1 MATNENINRK
11 IEKKSNEFTEMKEEK
26 NLYSKINQIN
36 KDNLKKDNNRR
47 RKRRNLTFSICLIF
61 LISLAVLNMFSANF
75 YMIYSKGMKYF
86 KSYLEY
92 IGISL
97 GCFAV
102 GGFVNYKV
110 YNRKRICSLIALI
123 SIAIL
128 TFVWV
133 AAGALPKVV
142 PNIKGAYG
150 WIKIGPFTLQP
161 AEFLKL
167 PFIILLAH
175 LFERVEKEKYKN
187 IKVVFYVILIP
198 VIFGVFICAQGDLGT
213 TLHYIAILLFMLF
226 LAQIDMKLIIGV
238 VTAGIAVAGTVFY
251 WIYNFMDMTTAHFR
265 YRRIISYIR
274 GLLTN
279 EYDNA
284 IGYQVWQSLLAFG
297 SGGLIGKGYA
307 NGVQKYK
314 YLPEVSTDF
323 ILASYGEELGFVG
336 MIILMALLLTIF
348 NVITKVAME
357 SKDYFGKYLA
367 MGIGGYIITQVLINI
382 YVALGML
389 PVFGIPMPIFSY
401 GGSSLVTIFTS
412 LGIILNINNNNNMS
426 ELISKHKIGRYLGY

>member
-1 MATNENINRK
+1 MATSENINNGINEK
-11 IEKKSNEFTEMKEEK
+11 IKTEVKEEK
-26 NLYSKINQIN
+26 NLYYKINRIN
-36 KDNLKKDNNRR
+36 KDKLNYENNKR
-47 RKRRNLTFSICLIF
+47 RKRRNLTFIVCIMLLI
-61 LISLAVLNMFSANF
+61 ILAVVNMFSANF
-75 YMIYSKGMKYF
+75 YMIYSKGLKYF
-86 KSYLEY
+86 KSYLVY

-97 GCFAV
+97 GCFVV
-102 GGFVNYKV
+102 GGFVNYKI

-128 TFVWV
+128 AFVWI
-133 AAGALPKVV
+133 AAGTLPKVV

-150 WIKIGPFTLQP
+150 WIKIGTFTLQP

-175 LFERVEKEKYKN
+175 LFERVEKEKYRN
-187 IKVVFYVILIP
+187 IKVVLYVILIP
-198 VIFGVFICAQGDLGT
+198 LIFGIFICAQGDLGT

-226 LAQIDMKLIIGV
+226 LAQIDMKIIIGV
-238 VTAGIAVAGTVFY
+238 TTVGFIGAGAAFY

-265 YRRIISYIR
+265 YRRIISFIT

-284 IGYQVWQSLLAFG
+284 IGYQVWQSLIAFG
-297 SGGLIGKGYA
+297 SGGVIGKGYA

-323 ILASYGEELGFVG
+323 ILASYGEELGLIG
-336 MIILMALLLTIF
+336 MVILMALLLTIF
-348 NVITKVAME
+348 SLITKVAIE
-357 SKDYFGKYLA
+357 EKDYFGKYLV

-412 LGIILNINNNNNMS
+412 LGIILNVNNNKNIGN
-426 ELISKHKIGRYLGY
+426 LTSKYKILRYLGY

>member
-1 MATNENINRK
+1 MATSENINNDINEK
-11 IEKKSNEFTEMKEEK
+11 IKTEVKEEK
-26 NLYSKINQIN
+26 NLYYKINRIN
-36 KDNLKKDNNRR
+36 KDKLNYENNKR
-47 RKRRNLTFSICLIF
+47 RKRRNLTFIVCIMLLI
-61 LISLAVLNMFSANF
+61 ILAVVNMFSANF
-75 YMIYSKGMKYF
+75 YMIYSKGLKYF
-86 KSYLEY
+86 KSYLVY

-97 GCFAV
+97 GCFVV
-102 GGFVNYKV
+102 GGFVNYKI

-128 TFVWV
+128 AFVWI
-133 AAGALPKVV
+133 AAGTLPKVV

-150 WIKIGPFTLQP
+150 WIKIGTFTLQP

-175 LFERVEKEKYKN
+175 LFERVEKEKYRN
-187 IKVVFYVILIP
+187 IKVVLYVILIP
-198 VIFGVFICAQGDLGT
+198 LIFGIFICAQGDLGT

-226 LAQIDMKLIIGV
+226 LAQIDMKIIIGV
-238 VTAGIAVAGTVFY
+238 TTVGFIGAGAAFY

-265 YRRIISYIR
+265 YRRIISFIT

-284 IGYQVWQSLLAFG
+284 IGYQVWQSLIAFG
-297 SGGLIGKGYA
+297 SGGVIGKGYA

-323 ILASYGEELGFVG
+323 ILASYGEELGLIG
-336 MIILMALLLTIF
+336 MVILMTLLLTIF
-348 NVITKVAME
+348 SLITKVAIE
-357 SKDYFGKYLA
+357 EKDYFGKYLV

-412 LGIILNINNNNNMS
+412 LGIILNVNNNKNIGN
-426 ELISKHKIGRYLGY
+426 LTSKYKILRYLGY

>member
-1 MATNENINRK
+1 MATSENINNGINEK
-11 IEKKSNEFTEMKEEK
+11 IKTEVKEEK
-26 NLYSKINQIN
+26 NLYYKINRIN
-36 KDNLKKDNNRR
+36 KDKLNYENNKR
-47 RKRRNLTFSICLIF
+47 RKRRNLTFIVCIMLLI
-61 LISLAVLNMFSANF
+61 ILAVVNMFSANF
-75 YMIYSKGMKYF
+75 YMIYSKGLKYF
-86 KSYLEY
+86 KSYLVY

-102 GGFVNYKV
+102 GGFVNYKI

-128 TFVWV
+128 AFVWI
-133 AAGALPKVV
+133 AAGTLPKVV

-150 WIKIGPFTLQP
+150 WIKIGTFTLQP

-175 LFERVEKEKYKN
+175 LFERVEKEKYRN

-198 VIFGVFICAQGDLGT
+198 LIFGIFICAQGDLGT

-226 LAQIDMKLIIGV
+226 LAQIDMKIIIGV
-238 VTAGIAVAGTVFY
+238 TTAGFIGAGATFY
-251 WIYNFMDMTTAHFR
+251 LIYNFMDMTTAHFR
-265 YRRIISYIR
+265 YRRIISFIT

-284 IGYQVWQSLLAFG
+284 IGYQVWQSLIAFG
-297 SGGLIGKGYA
+297 SGGVIGKGYA

-323 ILASYGEELGFVG
+323 ILASYGEELGLIG
-336 MIILMALLLTIF
+336 MVILMALLLTIF
-348 NVITKVAME
+348 NLITKVAIE
-357 SKDYFGKYLA
+357 EKDYFGKYLV

-412 LGIILNINNNNNMS
+412 LGIILNVNNNKNIGN
-426 ELISKHKIGRYLGY
+426 LTSKYKILRYLGY

>member
-1 MATNENINRK
+1 MATSENINNDINEK
-11 IEKKSNEFTEMKEEK
+11 IKTEVKEEK
-26 NLYSKINQIN
+26 NLYYKINRIN
-36 KDNLKKDNNRR
+36 KDKLNYENNKR
-47 RKRRNLTFSICLIF
+47 RKRRNLTFIVCIMLLI
-61 LISLAVLNMFSANF
+61 ILAVVNMFSANF
-75 YMIYSKGMKYF
+75 YMIYSKGLKYF
-86 KSYLEY
+86 KSYLVY

-97 GCFAV
+97 GCFVV
-102 GGFVNYKV
+102 GGFVNYKI

-128 TFVWV
+128 AFVWI
-133 AAGALPKVV
+133 AAGTLPKVV

-150 WIKIGPFTLQP
+150 WIKIGTFTLQP

-175 LFERVEKEKYKN
+175 LFERVEKEKYRN
-187 IKVVFYVILIP
+187 IKVVLYVILIP
-198 VIFGVFICAQGDLGT
+198 LIFGIFICAQGDLGT

-226 LAQIDMKLIIGV
+226 LAQIDMKIIIGV
-238 VTAGIAVAGTVFY
+238 TTVGFIGAGAAFY

-265 YRRIISYIR
+265 YRRIISFIT

-284 IGYQVWQSLLAFG
+284 IGYQVWQSLIAFG
-297 SGGLIGKGYA
+297 SGGVIGKGYA

-323 ILASYGEELGFVG
+323 ILASYGEELGLIG
-336 MIILMALLLTIF
+336 MVILMALLLTIF
-348 NVITKVAME
+348 SLITKVAIE
-357 SKDYFGKYLA
+357 EKDYFGKYLV

-412 LGIILNINNNNNMS
+412 LGIILNVNNNKNIGN
-426 ELISKHKIGRYLGY
+426 LTSKYKILRYLGY

>member
-1 MATNENINRK
+1 MATNENINNGINEK
-11 IEKKSNEFTEMKEEK
+11 IKTEVKEEK
-26 NLYSKINQIN
+26 NLYYKINRIN
-36 KDNLKKDNNRR
+36 KDKLNYENNKR
-47 RKRRNLTFSICLIF
+47 RKRRNLTFIVCIMLLI
-61 LISLAVLNMFSANF
+61 ILAVVNMFSANF
-75 YMIYSKGMKYF
+75 YMIYSKGLKYF
-86 KSYLEY
+86 KSYLVY

-97 GCFAV
+97 GCFVV
-102 GGFVNYKV
+102 GGFVNYKI

-128 TFVWV
+128 AFVWI
-133 AAGALPKVV
+133 AAGTLPKVV

-150 WIKIGPFTLQP
+150 WIKIGTFTLQP

-175 LFERVEKEKYKN
+175 LFERVEKEKYRN
-187 IKVVFYVILIP
+187 IKVVLYVILIP
-198 VIFGVFICAQGDLGT
+198 LIFGIFICAQGDLGT
-213 TLHYIAILLFMLF
+213 TLHYMAILLFMLF
-226 LAQIDMKLIIGV
+226 LAQIDMKIIIGV
-238 VTAGIAVAGTVFY
+238 TTIGFIGAGAAFY

-265 YRRIISYIR
+265 YRRIISFIT

-284 IGYQVWQSLLAFG
+284 IGYQVWQSLIAFG
-297 SGGLIGKGYA
+297 SGGVIGKGYA

-323 ILASYGEELGFVG
+323 ILASYGEELGLIG
-336 MIILMALLLTIF
+336 MVILMALLLTIF
-348 NVITKVAME
+348 NLITKVAIE
-357 SKDYFGKYLA
+357 EKDYFGKYLV

-412 LGIILNINNNNNMS
+412 LGIILNVNNNKNIGN
-426 ELISKHKIGRYLGY
+426 LTSKYKILRYLGY

>member
-1 MATNENINRK
+1 MATNENINNDINEKIK
-11 IEKKSNEFTEMKEEK
+11 IEVKEEK
-26 NLYSKINQIN
+26 NLYYKINRIN
-36 KDNLKKDNNRR
+36 KDKLNYENNKR
-47 RKRRNLTFSICLIF
+47 RKRRNLTFIVCIMLLI
-61 LISLAVLNMFSANF
+61 ILAVVNMFSANF
-75 YMIYSKGMKYF
+75 YMIYSKGLKYF
-86 KSYLEY
+86 KSYLVY

-97 GCFAV
+97 GCFVV
-102 GGFVNYKV
+102 GGFVNYKI

-128 TFVWV
+128 AFVWI
-133 AAGALPKVV
+133 AAGTLPKVV

-150 WIKIGPFTLQP
+150 WIKIGTFTLQP

-175 LFERVEKEKYKN
+175 LFERVEKEKYRN
-187 IKVVFYVILIP
+187 IKVVLYVILIP
-198 VIFGVFICAQGDLGT
+198 LIFGIFICAQGDLGT
-213 TLHYIAILLFMLF
+213 TLHYMAILLFMLF
-226 LAQIDMKLIIGV
+226 LAQIDMKIIIGV
-238 VTAGIAVAGTVFY
+238 TTIGFIGAGAAFY

-265 YRRIISYIR
+265 YRRIISFIT

-284 IGYQVWQSLLAFG
+284 IGYQVWQSLIAFG
-297 SGGLIGKGYA
+297 SGGVIGKGYA

-323 ILASYGEELGFVG
+323 ILASYGEELGLIG
-336 MIILMALLLTIF
+336 MVILMALLLTIF
-348 NVITKVAME
+348 NLITKVAIE
-357 SKDYFGKYLA
+357 EKDYFGKYLV

-412 LGIILNINNNNNMS
+412 LGIILNVNNNKNVGN
-426 ELISKHKIGRYLGY
+426 LTSKYKILRYLGY

>member
-1 MATNENINRK
+1 MATSENINNGINEK
-11 IEKKSNEFTEMKEEK
+11 IKTEVKEEK
-26 NLYSKINQIN
+26 NLYYKINRIN
-36 KDNLKKDNNRR
+36 KDKLNYENNKR
-47 RKRRNLTFSICLIF
+47 RKRRNLTFIVCIMLLI
-61 LISLAVLNMFSANF
+61 ILAVVNMFSANF
-75 YMIYSKGMKYF
+75 YMIYSKGLKYF
-86 KSYLEY
+86 KSYLVY

-97 GCFAV
+97 GCFVV
-102 GGFVNYKV
+102 GGFVNYKI

-128 TFVWV
+128 AFVWI
-133 AAGALPKVV
+133 AAGTLPKVV

-150 WIKIGPFTLQP
+150 WIKIGTFTLQP

-175 LFERVEKEKYKN
+175 LFERVEKEKYRN
-187 IKVVFYVILIP
+187 IKVVLYVILIP
-198 VIFGVFICAQGDLGT
+198 LIFGIFICAQGDLGT

-226 LAQIDMKLIIGV
+226 LAQIDMKIIIGV
-238 VTAGIAVAGTVFY
+238 TTVGFIGAGAAFY

-265 YRRIISYIR
+265 YRRIISFIT

-284 IGYQVWQSLLAFG
+284 IGYQVWQSLIAFG
-297 SGGLIGKGYA
+297 SGGVIGKGYA

-323 ILASYGEELGFVG
+323 ILASYGEELGLIG
-336 MIILMALLLTIF
+336 MVILMALLLTIF
-348 NVITKVAME
+348 NLITKMAIE
-357 SKDYFGKYLA
+357 EKDYFGKYLV

-412 LGIILNINNNNNMS
+412 LGIILNVNNNKNIGN
-426 ELISKHKIGRYLGY
+426 LTSKYKILRYLGY

>member
-1 MATNENINRK
+1 MATNENINNDINEKIK
-11 IEKKSNEFTEMKEEK
+11 IEVKEEK
-26 NLYSKINQIN
+26 NLYYKINRIN
-36 KDNLKKDNNRR
+36 KDKLNYENNKR
-47 RKRRNLTFSICLIF
+47 RKRRNLTFIVCIMLLI
-61 LISLAVLNMFSANF
+61 ILAVVNMFSANF
-75 YMIYSKGMKYF
+75 YMIYSKGLKYF
-86 KSYLEY
+86 KSYLVY

-97 GCFAV
+97 GCFVV
-102 GGFVNYKV
+102 GGFVNYKI

-128 TFVWV
+128 AFVWI
-133 AAGALPKVV
+133 AAGTLPKVV

-150 WIKIGPFTLQP
+150 WIKIGTFTLQP

-175 LFERVEKEKYKN
+175 LFERVEKEKYRN

-198 VIFGVFICAQGDLGT
+198 LIFGIFICAQGDLGT

-226 LAQIDMKLIIGV
+226 LAQIDMKIIIGV
-238 VTAGIAVAGTVFY
+238 TTIGFIGAGAAFY

-265 YRRIISYIR
+265 YRRIISFIT

-284 IGYQVWQSLLAFG
+284 IGYQVWQSLIAFG
-297 SGGLIGKGYA
+297 SGGVIGKGYA

-323 ILASYGEELGFVG
+323 ILASYGEELGLIG
-336 MIILMALLLTIF
+336 MVILMALLLTIF
-348 NVITKVAME
+348 NLITKVAIE
-357 SKDYFGKYLA
+357 EKDYFGKYLV

-412 LGIILNINNNNNMS
+412 LGIILNVNNNKNIGN
-426 ELISKHKIGRYLGY
+426 LTSKYKILRYLGY

>member
-1 MATNENINRK
+1 MATNENINNDINEKIK
-11 IEKKSNEFTEMKEEK
+11 IEVKEEK
-26 NLYSKINQIN
+26 NLYYKINRIN
-36 KDNLKKDNNRR
+36 KDKLNYENNKR
-47 RKRRNLTFSICLIF
+47 RKRRNLTFIVCIMLLI
-61 LISLAVLNMFSANF
+61 ILAVVNMFSANF
-75 YMIYSKGMKYF
+75 YMIYSKGLKYF
-86 KSYLEY
+86 KSYLVY

-97 GCFAV
+97 GCFVV
-102 GGFVNYKV
+102 GGFVNYKI

-128 TFVWV
+128 AFVWI
-133 AAGALPKVV
+133 AAGTLPKVV

-150 WIKIGPFTLQP
+150 WIKIGTFTLQP

-175 LFERVEKEKYKN
+175 LFERVEKEKYRN
-187 IKVVFYVILIP
+187 IKVVLYVILIP
-198 VIFGVFICAQGDLGT
+198 LIFGIFICAQGDLGT
-213 TLHYIAILLFMLF
+213 TLHYMAILLFMLF
-226 LAQIDMKLIIGV
+226 LAQIDMKIIIGV
-238 VTAGIAVAGTVFY
+238 TTIGFIGAGAAFY

-265 YRRIISYIR
+265 YRRIISFIT

-284 IGYQVWQSLLAFG
+284 IDGKGWQSLIAFG
-297 SGGLIGKGYA
+297 SGGVIGKGYA

-323 ILASYGEELGFVG
+323 ILASYGEELGLIG
-336 MIILMALLLTIF
+336 MVILMALLLTIF
-348 NVITKVAME
+348 NLITKVAIE
-357 SKDYFGKYLA
+357 EKDYFGKYLV

-412 LGIILNINNNNNMS
+412 LGIILNVNNNKNIGN
-426 ELISKHKIGRYLGY
+426 LTSKYKILRYLGY

>member
-1 MATNENINRK
+1 MATSENINNGINEK
-11 IEKKSNEFTEMKEEK
+11 IKTEVKEEK
-26 NLYSKINQIN
+26 NLYYKINRIN
-36 KDNLKKDNNRR
+36 KDKLNYENNKR
-47 RKRRNLTFSICLIF
+47 RKSRILTFIVCIMLLI
-61 LISLAVLNMFSANF
+61 ILAVVNMFSANF
-75 YMIYSKGMKYF
+75 YMIYSKGLKYF
-86 KSYLEY
+86 KSYLVY

-97 GCFAV
+97 GCFVV
-102 GGFVNYKV
+102 GGFVNYKI

-128 TFVWV
+128 AFVWI
-133 AAGALPKVV
+133 AAGTLPKVV

-150 WIKIGPFTLQP
+150 WIKIGTFTLQP

-175 LFERVEKEKYKN
+175 LFERVEKEKYRN
-187 IKVVFYVILIP
+187 IKVVLYVILIP
-198 VIFGVFICAQGDLGT
+198 LIFGIFICAQGDLGT

-226 LAQIDMKLIIGV
+226 LAQIDMKIIIGV
-238 VTAGIAVAGTVFY
+238 TTVGFIGAGAAFY

-265 YRRIISYIR
+265 YRRIISFIT

-284 IGYQVWQSLLAFG
+284 IGYQVWQSLIAFG
-297 SGGLIGKGYA
+297 SGGVIGKGYA

-323 ILASYGEELGFVG
+323 ILASYGEELGLIG
-336 MIILMALLLTIF
+336 MVILMALLLTIF
-348 NVITKVAME
+348 NLITKVAIE
-357 SKDYFGKYLA
+357 EKDYFGKYLV

-412 LGIILNINNNNNMS
+412 LGIILNVNNNKNIGN
-426 ELISKHKIGRYLGY
+426 LTSKYKILRYLGY

>member
-1 MATNENINRK
+1 MATSENINNGINEK
-11 IEKKSNEFTEMKEEK
+11 IKTEVKEEK
-26 NLYSKINQIN
+26 NLYYKINRIN
-36 KDNLKKDNNRR
+36 KDKLNYENNKR
-47 RKRRNLTFSICLIF
+47 RKRRNLTFIVCIMLLI
-61 LISLAVLNMFSANF
+61 ILAVVNMFSANF
-75 YMIYSKGMKYF
+75 YMIYSKGLKYF
-86 KSYLEY
+86 KSYLVY

-97 GCFAV
+97 GCFVV
-102 GGFVNYKV
+102 GGFVNYKI

-128 TFVWV
+128 AFVWI
-133 AAGALPKVV
+133 AAGTLPKVV

-150 WIKIGPFTLQP
+150 WIKIGTFTLQP

-175 LFERVEKEKYKN
+175 LFERVEKEKYRN
-187 IKVVFYVILIP
+187 IKVVLYVILIP
-198 VIFGVFICAQGDLGT
+198 LIFGIFICAQGDLGT
-213 TLHYIAILLFMLF
+213 TLHYMAILLFMLF
-226 LAQIDMKLIIGV
+226 LAQIDMKIIIGV
-238 VTAGIAVAGTVFY
+238 TTVGFIGAGAAFY

-265 YRRIISYIR
+265 YRRIISFIT

-284 IGYQVWQSLLAFG
+284 IGYQVWQSLIAFG
-297 SGGLIGKGYA
+297 SGGVIGKGYA

-323 ILASYGEELGFVG
+323 ILASYGEELGLIG
-336 MIILMALLLTIF
+336 MVILMALLLTIF
-348 NVITKVAME
+348 NLITKVAIE
-357 SKDYFGKYLA
+357 EKDYFGKYLV

-412 LGIILNINNNNNMS
+412 LGIILNVNNNKNIGN
-426 ELISKHKIGRYLGY
+426 LTSKYKILRYLGY

>member
-1 MATNENINRK
+1 M
-11 IEKKSNEFTEMKEEK
+11 
-26 NLYSKINQIN
+26 L
-36 KDNLKKDNNRR
+36 
-47 RKRRNLTFSICLIF
+47 LI
-61 LISLAVLNMFSANF
+61 ILAVVNMFSANF
-75 YMIYSKGMKYF
+75 YMIYSKGLKYF
-86 KSYLEY
+86 KSYLVY

-97 GCFAV
+97 GCFVV
-102 GGFVNYKV
+102 GGFVNYKI

-128 TFVWV
+128 AFVWI
-133 AAGALPKVV
+133 AAGTLPKVV

-150 WIKIGPFTLQP
+150 WIKIGTFTLQP

-175 LFERVEKEKYKN
+175 LFERVEKEKYRN
-187 IKVVFYVILIP
+187 IKVVLYVILIP
-198 VIFGVFICAQGDLGT
+198 LIFGIFICAQGDLGT

-226 LAQIDMKLIIGV
+226 LAQIDMKIIIGV
-238 VTAGIAVAGTVFY
+238 TTVGFIGAGAAFY

-265 YRRIISYIR
+265 YRRIISFIT

-284 IGYQVWQSLLAFG
+284 IGYQVWQSLIAFG
-297 SGGLIGKGYA
+297 SGGVIGKGYA

-323 ILASYGEELGFVG
+323 ILASYGEELGLIG
-336 MIILMALLLTIF
+336 MVILMALLLTIF
-348 NVITKVAME
+348 SLITKVAIE
-357 SKDYFGKYLA
+357 EKDYFGKYLV

-389 PVFGIPMPIFSY
+389 PVFGIPMPIISY

-412 LGIILNINNNNNMS
+412 LGIILNVNNNKNIGN
-426 ELISKHKIGRYLGY
+426 LTSKYKILRYLGY

>member
-1 MATNENINRK
+1 MAVSENINSDIK
-11 IEKKSNEFTEMKEEK
+11 NDIKKEK
-26 NLYSKINQIN
+26 NLYYQRNQIN
-36 KDNLKKDNNRR
+36 KDKINYETNKR
-47 RKRRNLTFSICLIF
+47 RKRRNLTFIVCIMLLI
-61 LISLAVLNMFSANF
+61 ILAVVNMFSANF
-75 YMIYSKGMKYF
+75 YMIYSKGLKYF
-86 KSYLEY
+86 KSYLVY

-97 GCFAV
+97 GCFVV
-102 GGFVNYKV
+102 GGFVNYKI

-128 TFVWV
+128 AFVWI
-133 AAGALPKVV
+133 AAGTLPKVV

-150 WIKIGPFTLQP
+150 WIKIGTFTLQP

-175 LFERVEKEKYKN
+175 LFERVEKEKYRN
-187 IKVVFYVILIP
+187 IKVVLYVILIP
-198 VIFGVFICAQGDLGT
+198 LIFGIFICAQGDLGT

-226 LAQIDMKLIIGV
+226 LAQIDMKIIIGV
-238 VTAGIAVAGTVFY
+238 TTVGFIGAGAAFY

-265 YRRIISYIR
+265 YRRIISFIT

-284 IGYQVWQSLLAFG
+284 IGYQVWQSLIAFG
-297 SGGLIGKGYA
+297 SGGVIGKGYA

-323 ILASYGEELGFVG
+323 ILASYGEELGLIG
-336 MIILMALLLTIF
+336 MVILMALLLTIF
-348 NVITKVAME
+348 SLITKVAIE
-357 SKDYFGKYLA
+357 EKDYFGKYLV

-412 LGIILNINNNNNMS
+412 LGIILNVNNNKNIGN
-426 ELISKHKIGRYLGY
+426 LTSKYKILRYLGY

>member
-1 MATNENINRK
+1 MATSENINNDINEK
-11 IEKKSNEFTEMKEEK
+11 IKTEVKEEK
-26 NLYSKINQIN
+26 NLYYKINRIN
-36 KDNLKKDNNRR
+36 KDKLNYENNKR
-47 RKRRNLTFSICLIF
+47 RKRRNLTFIVCIMLLI
-61 LISLAVLNMFSANF
+61 ILAVVNMFSANF
-75 YMIYSKGMKYF
+75 YMIYSKGLKYF
-86 KSYLEY
+86 KSYLVY

-97 GCFAV
+97 GCFV
-102 GGFVNYKV
+102 IGGFVNYKI

-128 TFVWV
+128 AFVWI
-133 AAGALPKVV
+133 AAGTLPKVV

-150 WIKIGPFTLQP
+150 WIKIGTFTLQP

-187 IKVVFYVILIP
+187 IKVVLYVILIP
-198 VIFGVFICAQGDLGT
+198 LIFGIFICAQGDLGT

-226 LAQIDMKLIIGV
+226 LAQIDMKIIIGV
-238 VTAGIAVAGTVFY
+238 TTVGFIGAGAAFY

-265 YRRIISYIR
+265 YRRIISFIT

-284 IGYQVWQSLLAFG
+284 IGYQVWQSLIAFG
-297 SGGLIGKGYA
+297 SGGVIGKGYA

-323 ILASYGEELGFVG
+323 ILASYGEELGLIG
-336 MIILMALLLTIF
+336 MVILMALLLTIF
-348 NVITKVAME
+348 NLITKVAIE
-357 SKDYFGKYLA
+357 EKDYFGKYLV

-412 LGIILNINNNNNMS
+412 LGIILNVNNNKNIGN
-426 ELISKHKIGRYLGY
+426 LTSKYKILRYLGY

>member
-1 MATNENINRK
+1 MATNENINNDINEKIK
-11 IEKKSNEFTEMKEEK
+11 IEVKEEK
-26 NLYSKINQIN
+26 NLYYKINRIN
-36 KDNLKKDNNRR
+36 KDKLNYENNKR
-47 RKRRNLTFSICLIF
+47 RKRRNLTFIVCIMLLI
-61 LISLAVLNMFSANF
+61 ILAVVNMFSANF
-75 YMIYSKGMKYF
+75 YMIYSKGLKYF
-86 KSYLEY
+86 KSYLVY

-97 GCFAV
+97 GCFVV
-102 GGFVNYKV
+102 GGFVNYKI

-128 TFVWV
+128 AFVWI
-133 AAGALPKVV
+133 AAGTLPKVV

-150 WIKIGPFTLQP
+150 WIKIGTFTLQP

-175 LFERVEKEKYKN
+175 LFERVEKEKYRN
-187 IKVVFYVILIP
+187 IKVVLYVILIP
-198 VIFGVFICAQGDLGT
+198 LIFGIFICAQGDLGT
-213 TLHYIAILLFMLF
+213 TLHYMAILLFMLF
-226 LAQIDMKLIIGV
+226 LAQIDMKIIIGV
-238 VTAGIAVAGTVFY
+238 TTIGFIGAGAAFY
-251 WIYNFMDMTTAHFR
+251 WIYNFMDITTAHFR
-265 YRRIISYIR
+265 YRRIISFIT

-284 IGYQVWQSLLAFG
+284 IGYQVWQSLIAFG
-297 SGGLIGKGYA
+297 SGGVIGKGYA

-323 ILASYGEELGFVG
+323 ILASYGEELGLIG
-336 MIILMALLLTIF
+336 MVILMALLLTIF
-348 NVITKVAME
+348 NLITKVAIE
-357 SKDYFGKYLA
+357 EKDYFGKYLV

-412 LGIILNINNNNNMS
+412 LGIILNVNNNKNIGN
-426 ELISKHKIGRYLGY
+426 LTSKYKILRYLGY

>member
-1 MATNENINRK
+1 MATSENINNDINEKIK
-11 IEKKSNEFTEMKEEK
+11 IEVKEEK
-26 NLYSKINQIN
+26 NLYYKINRIN
-36 KDNLKKDNNRR
+36 KDKLNYENNKR
-47 RKRRNLTFSICLIF
+47 RKRRNLTFIVCIMLLI
-61 LISLAVLNMFSANF
+61 ILAVVNMFSANF
-75 YMIYSKGMKYF
+75 YMIYSKGLKYF
-86 KSYLEY
+86 KSYLVY

-97 GCFAV
+97 GCFVV
-102 GGFVNYKV
+102 GGFVNYKI

-128 TFVWV
+128 AFVWI
-133 AAGALPKVV
+133 AAGTLPKVV

-150 WIKIGPFTLQP
+150 WIKIGTFTLQP

-175 LFERVEKEKYKN
+175 LFERVEKEKYRN
-187 IKVVFYVILIP
+187 IKVVLYVILIP
-198 VIFGVFICAQGDLGT
+198 LIFGIFICAQGDLGT
-213 TLHYIAILLFMLF
+213 TLHYMAILLFMLF
-226 LAQIDMKLIIGV
+226 LAQIDMKIIIGV
-238 VTAGIAVAGTVFY
+238 TTIGFIGAGAAFY

-265 YRRIISYIR
+265 YRRIISFIT

-284 IGYQVWQSLLAFG
+284 IGYQVWQSLIAFG
-297 SGGLIGKGYA
+297 SGGVIGKGYA

-323 ILASYGEELGFVG
+323 ILASYGEELGLIG
-336 MIILMALLLTIF
+336 MVILMALLLTIF
-348 NVITKVAME
+348 NLITKVAIE
-357 SKDYFGKYLA
+357 EKDYFGKYLV

-412 LGIILNINNNNNMS
+412 LGIILNVNNNKNIGN
-426 ELISKHKIGRYLGY
+426 LTSKYKILRYLGY

>member
-1 MATNENINRK
+1 MATSENINNDINEK
-11 IEKKSNEFTEMKEEK
+11 IKTEVKEEK
-26 NLYSKINQIN
+26 NLYYKINRIN
-36 KDNLKKDNNRR
+36 KDKLNYENNKR
-47 RKRRNLTFSICLIF
+47 RKRRNLTFIVCIMLLI
-61 LISLAVLNMFSANF
+61 ILAVVNMFSANF
-75 YMIYSKGMKYF
+75 YMIYSKGLKYF
-86 KSYLEY
+86 KSYLVY

-97 GCFAV
+97 GCFVV
-102 GGFVNYKV
+102 GGFVNYKI

-128 TFVWV
+128 AFVWI
-133 AAGALPKVV
+133 AAGTLPKVV
-142 PNIKGAYG
+142 PNIRGAYG
-150 WIKIGPFTLQP
+150 WIKIGTFTLQP

-175 LFERVEKEKYKN
+175 LFERVEKEKYRN
-187 IKVVFYVILIP
+187 IKVVLYVILIP
-198 VIFGVFICAQGDLGT
+198 LIFGIFICAQGDLGT
-213 TLHYIAILLFMLF
+213 TLHYMAILLFMLF
-226 LAQIDMKLIIGV
+226 LAQIDMKIIIGV
-238 VTAGIAVAGTVFY
+238 TTVGFIGAGAAFY

-265 YRRIISYIR
+265 YRRIISFIT

-284 IGYQVWQSLLAFG
+284 IGYQVWQSLIAFG
-297 SGGLIGKGYA
+297 SGGVIGKGYA

-323 ILASYGEELGFVG
+323 ILASYGEELGLIG
-336 MIILMALLLTIF
+336 MVILMALLLTIF
-348 NVITKVAME
+348 NLITKVAIE
-357 SKDYFGKYLA
+357 EKDYFGKYLV

-412 LGIILNINNNNNMS
+412 LGIILNVNNNKNIGN
-426 ELISKHKIGRYLGY
+426 LTSKYKILRYLGY

>member
-1 MATNENINRK
+1 MATSENINNGINEK
-11 IEKKSNEFTEMKEEK
+11 IKTEVKEEK
-26 NLYSKINQIN
+26 NLYYKINRIN
-36 KDNLKKDNNRR
+36 KDKLNYENNKR
-47 RKRRNLTFSICLIF
+47 RKRRNLTFIVCIMLLI
-61 LISLAVLNMFSANF
+61 ILAVVNMFSANF
-75 YMIYSKGMKYF
+75 YMIYSKGLKYF
-86 KSYLEY
+86 KSYLVY

-97 GCFAV
+97 GCFVV
-102 GGFVNYKV
+102 GGFVNYKI

-128 TFVWV
+128 AFVWI
-133 AAGALPKVV
+133 AAGTLPKVV
-142 PNIKGAYG
+142 PEIKGAYG
-150 WIKIGPFTLQP
+150 WIKIGSLTIQP

-175 LFERVEKEKYKN
+175 LFERVEKEKYRN
-187 IKVVFYVILIP
+187 IKVVLYVILIP
-198 VIFGVFICAQGDLGT
+198 LIFGIFICAQGDLGT

-226 LAQIDMKLIIGV
+226 LAQIDMKIIIGV
-238 VTAGIAVAGTVFY
+238 TTVGFIGAGAAFY

-265 YRRIISYIR
+265 YRRIISFIT

-284 IGYQVWQSLLAFG
+284 IGYQVWQSLIAFG
-297 SGGLIGKGYA
+297 SGGVIGKGYA

-323 ILASYGEELGFVG
+323 ILASYGEELGLIG
-336 MIILMALLLTIF
+336 MVILMALLLTIF
-348 NVITKVAME
+348 NLITKVAIE
-357 SKDYFGKYLA
+357 EKDYFGKYLV

-412 LGIILNINNNNNMS
+412 LGIILNVNNNKNIGN
-426 ELISKHKIGRYLGY
+426 LTSKYKILRYLGY

>member
-1 MATNENINRK
+1 MWKINEK
-11 IEKKSNEFTEMKEEK
+11 IKTEVKEEK
-26 NLYSKINQIN
+26 NLYYKINRIN
-36 KDNLKKDNNRR
+36 KDKLNYENNKR
-47 RKRRNLTFSICLIF
+47 RKRRNLTFIVCIMLLI
-61 LISLAVLNMFSANF
+61 ILAVVNMFSANF
-75 YMIYSKGMKYF
+75 YMIYSKGLKYF
-86 KSYLEY
+86 KSYLVY

-97 GCFAV
+97 GCFVV
-102 GGFVNYKV
+102 GGFVNYKI

-128 TFVWV
+128 AFVWI
-133 AAGALPKVV
+133 AAGTLPKVV

-150 WIKIGPFTLQP
+150 WIKIGTFTLQP

-187 IKVVFYVILIP
+187 IKVVLYVILIP
-198 VIFGVFICAQGDLGT
+198 LIFGIFICAQGDLGT

-226 LAQIDMKLIIGV
+226 LAQIDMKIIIGV
-238 VTAGIAVAGTVFY
+238 TTVGFIGAGAAFY

-265 YRRIISYIR
+265 YRRIISFIT

-284 IGYQVWQSLLAFG
+284 IGYQVWQSLIAFG
-297 SGGLIGKGYA
+297 SGGVIGKGYA

-323 ILASYGEELGFVG
+323 ILASYGEELGLIG
-336 MIILMALLLTIF
+336 MVILMALLLTIF
-348 NVITKVAME
+348 NLITKVAIE
-357 SKDYFGKYLA
+357 EKDYFGKYLV

-412 LGIILNINNNNNMS
+412 LGIILNVNNNKNIGN
-426 ELISKHKIGRYLGY
+426 LTSKYKILRYLGY

>member
-1 MATNENINRK
+1 MATSENINNGINEK
-11 IEKKSNEFTEMKEEK
+11 IKTEVKEEK
-26 NLYSKINQIN
+26 NLYYKINRIN
-36 KDNLKKDNNRR
+36 KDKLNYENNKR
-47 RKRRNLTFSICLIF
+47 RKRRNLTFIVCIMLLI
-61 LISLAVLNMFSANF
+61 ILAVVNMFSANF
-75 YMIYSKGMKYF
+75 YMIYSKGLKYF
-86 KSYLEY
+86 KSYLVY

-97 GCFAV
+97 GCFVV
-102 GGFVNYKV
+102 GGFVNYKI

-128 TFVWV
+128 AFVWI
-133 AAGALPKVV
+133 AAGTLPKVV

-150 WIKIGPFTLQP
+150 WIKIGTFTLQP

-175 LFERVEKEKYKN
+175 LFERVEKEKYRN
-187 IKVVFYVILIP
+187 IKVVLYVILIP
-198 VIFGVFICAQGDLGT
+198 LIFGIFICAQGDLGT
-213 TLHYIAILLFMLF
+213 TLHYIVILLFMLF
-226 LAQIDMKLIIGV
+226 LAQIDMKIIIGV
-238 VTAGIAVAGTVFY
+238 TTVGFIGAGAAFY

-265 YRRIISYIR
+265 YRRIISFIT

-284 IGYQVWQSLLAFG
+284 IGYQVWQSLIAFG
-297 SGGLIGKGYA
+297 SGGVIGKGYA

-323 ILASYGEELGFVG
+323 ILASYGEELGLIG
-336 MIILMALLLTIF
+336 MVILMALLLTIF
-348 NVITKVAME
+348 SLITKVAIE
-357 SKDYFGKYLA
+357 EKDYFGKYLV

-412 LGIILNINNNNNMS
+412 LGIILNVNNNKNIGN
-426 ELISKHKIGRYLGY
+426 LTSKYKILRYLGY

>member
-1 MATNENINRK
+1 MATSENINNDINEK
-11 IEKKSNEFTEMKEEK
+11 IKTEVKEEK
-26 NLYSKINQIN
+26 NLYYKINRIN
-36 KDNLKKDNNRR
+36 KDKLNYENNKR
-47 RKRRNLTFSICLIF
+47 RKRRNLTFIVCIMLLI
-61 LISLAVLNMFSANF
+61 ILAVVNMFSANF
-75 YMIYSKGMKYF
+75 YMIYSKGLKYF
-86 KSYLEY
+86 KSYLVY

-97 GCFAV
+97 GCFVV
-102 GGFVNYKV
+102 GGFVNYKI

-128 TFVWV
+128 AFVWI
-133 AAGALPKVV
+133 AAGTLPKVV

-150 WIKIGPFTLQP
+150 WIKIGTFTLQP

-175 LFERVEKEKYKN
+175 LFERVEKEKYRN
-187 IKVVFYVILIP
+187 IKVVLYVILIP
-198 VIFGVFICAQGDLGT
+198 LIFGIFICAQGDLGT

-226 LAQIDMKLIIGV
+226 LAQIDMKIIIGV
-238 VTAGIAVAGTVFY
+238 TTVGFIGAGAAFY

-265 YRRIISYIR
+265 YRRIISFIT

-284 IGYQVWQSLLAFG
+284 IGYQVWQSLIAFG
-297 SGGLIGKGYA
+297 SGGVIGKGYA

-323 ILASYGEELGFVG
+323 ILASYGEELGLIG
-336 MIILMALLLTIF
+336 MVILMALLLTIF
-348 NVITKVAME
+348 SLITNVAIE
-357 SKDYFGKYLA
+357 EKDYFGKYLV

-412 LGIILNINNNNNMS
+412 LGIILNVNNNKNIGN
-426 ELISKHKIGRYLGY
+426 LTSKYKILRYLGY

>member
-1 MATNENINRK
+1 MATNENINNDINEK
-11 IEKKSNEFTEMKEEK
+11 IKTEVKEEK
-26 NLYSKINQIN
+26 NLYYKINRIN
-36 KDNLKKDNNRR
+36 KDKLNYENNKR
-47 RKRRNLTFSICLIF
+47 RKRRNLTFIVCIMLLI
-61 LISLAVLNMFSANF
+61 ILAVVNMFSANF
-75 YMIYSKGMKYF
+75 YMIYSKGLKYF
-86 KSYLEY
+86 KSYLVY

-97 GCFAV
+97 GCFVV
-102 GGFVNYKV
+102 GGFVNYKI

-128 TFVWV
+128 AFVWI
-133 AAGALPKVV
+133 AAGTLPKVV

-150 WIKIGPFTLQP
+150 WIKIGTFTLQP

-175 LFERVEKEKYKN
+175 LFERVEKEKYRN
-187 IKVVFYVILIP
+187 IKVILYVILIP
-198 VIFGVFICAQGDLGT
+198 LIFGIFICAQGDLGT
-213 TLHYIAILLFMLF
+213 TLHYMAILLFMLF
-226 LAQIDMKLIIGV
+226 LAQIDMKIIIGV
-238 VTAGIAVAGTVFY
+238 TTIGFIGAGAAFY

-265 YRRIISYIR
+265 YRRIISFIT

-284 IGYQVWQSLLAFG
+284 IGYQVWQSLIAFG
-297 SGGLIGKGYA
+297 SGGVIGKGYA

-323 ILASYGEELGFVG
+323 ILASYGEELGLIG
-336 MIILMALLLTIF
+336 MVILMALLLTIF
-348 NVITKVAME
+348 SLITKVAIE
-357 SKDYFGKYLA
+357 EKDYFGKYLV

-412 LGIILNINNNNNMS
+412 LGIILNVNNNKNIGN
-426 ELISKHKIGRYLGY
+426 LTSKYKILRYLGY

>member
-1 MATNENINRK
+1 MATNENINNDINKKIK
-11 IEKKSNEFTEMKEEK
+11 IEVKEEK
-26 NLYSKINQIN
+26 NLYYKINRIN
-36 KDNLKKDNNRR
+36 KDKLNYENNKR
-47 RKRRNLTFSICLIF
+47 RKRRNLTFIVCIMLLI
-61 LISLAVLNMFSANF
+61 ILAVVNMFSANF
-75 YMIYSKGMKYF
+75 YMIYSKGLKYF
-86 KSYLEY
+86 KSYLVY

-97 GCFAV
+97 GCFVV
-102 GGFVNYKV
+102 GGFVNYKI

-128 TFVWV
+128 AFVWI
-133 AAGALPKVV
+133 AAGTLPKVV

-150 WIKIGPFTLQP
+150 WIKIGTFTLQP

-175 LFERVEKEKYKN
+175 LFERVEKEKYRN
-187 IKVVFYVILIP
+187 IKVVLYVILIP
-198 VIFGVFICAQGDLGT
+198 LIFGIFICAQGDLGT
-213 TLHYIAILLFMLF
+213 TLHYMAILLFMLF
-226 LAQIDMKLIIGV
+226 LAQIDMKIIIGV
-238 VTAGIAVAGTVFY
+238 TTIGFIGAGAAFY

-265 YRRIISYIR
+265 YRRIISFIT

-284 IGYQVWQSLLAFG
+284 IGYQVWQSLIAFG
-297 SGGLIGKGYA
+297 SGGVIGKGYA

-323 ILASYGEELGFVG
+323 ILASYGEELGLIG
-336 MIILMALLLTIF
+336 MVILMALLLTIF
-348 NVITKVAME
+348 NLITKVAIE
-357 SKDYFGKYLA
+357 EKDYFGKYLV

-412 LGIILNINNNNNMS
+412 LGIILNVNNNKNIGN
-426 ELISKHKIGRYLGY
+426 LTSKYKILRYLGY

>member
-1 MATNENINRK
+1 MATNENINNDINEKIK
-11 IEKKSNEFTEMKEEK
+11 IEVKEEK
-26 NLYSKINQIN
+26 NLYYKINRIN
-36 KDNLKKDNNRR
+36 KDKLNYENNKR
-47 RKRRNLTFSICLIF
+47 RKRRNLTFIVCIMLLI
-61 LISLAVLNMFSANF
+61 ILAVVNMFSANF
-75 YMIYSKGMKYF
+75 YMIYSKGLKYF
-86 KSYLEY
+86 KSYLVY

-97 GCFAV
+97 GCFVV
-102 GGFVNYKV
+102 GGFVNYKI

-123 SIAIL
+123 SVAIL
-128 TFVWV
+128 AFVWI
-133 AAGALPKVV
+133 AAGTLPKVV

-150 WIKIGPFTLQP
+150 WIKIGTFTLQP

-175 LFERVEKEKYKN
+175 LFERVEKEKYRN
-187 IKVVFYVILIP
+187 IKVVLYVILIP
-198 VIFGVFICAQGDLGT
+198 LIFGIFICAQGDLGT

-226 LAQIDMKLIIGV
+226 LAQIDMKIIIGV
-238 VTAGIAVAGTVFY
+238 TTVGFIGAGAAFY

-265 YRRIISYIR
+265 YRRIISFIT

-284 IGYQVWQSLLAFG
+284 IGYQVWQSLIAFG
-297 SGGLIGKGYA
+297 SGGVIGKGYA

-323 ILASYGEELGFVG
+323 ILASYGEELGLIG
-336 MIILMALLLTIF
+336 MVILMALLLTIF
-348 NVITKVAME
+348 NLITKMAIE
-357 SKDYFGKYLA
+357 EKDYFGKYLV

-412 LGIILNINNNNNMS
+412 LGIILNVNNNKNIGN
-426 ELISKHKIGRYLGY
+426 LTSKYKILRYLGY